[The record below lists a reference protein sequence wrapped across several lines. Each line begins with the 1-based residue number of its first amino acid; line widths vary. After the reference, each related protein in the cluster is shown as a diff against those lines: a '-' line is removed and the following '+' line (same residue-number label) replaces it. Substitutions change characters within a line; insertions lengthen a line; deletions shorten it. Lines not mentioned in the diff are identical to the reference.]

1 MQMKKRIVGTIFGLS
16 SLVFLYSALLWG
28 QSATGVHGRV
38 TDPDGGAVPRA
49 MVRLYSRGGGA
60 TITTRSDENGAYR
73 LEAVAPGEYLLEAE
87 DQSSMLAVSEGILI
101 WPGDDLNH
109 NIELKIR
116 SLRTEVLV
124 TASSTPLPLDEV
136 AKAADVVDGSQISRR
151 AEFSL
156 AEAIRNVPGVRV
168 QQNSGPGSFTTIQ
181 SRGLRNQDTAVLI
194 DGLRFRDAASIGGDA
209 TAFFQ
214 DMLIVNVDRIEIV
227 RGSGA
232 SLYGTNAMGGVINV
246 VTEQGGGKTHGEVSV
261 EGGQLGMLRG
271 AARIGGGIG
280 DLDSFVYSGGITHLN
295 VTEGVDGF
303 DPYRNTSGQ
312 GFAKYNFVPN
322 VSLSGRVWASG
333 AFAALNESPTFTDAI
348 LANHPAGGVIPAIGL
363 SDQERE
369 RFERGEPF
377 SPGNATFIPAYND
390 PDNHRAASFFSGA
403 VIFNHRLSPNSS
415 YVISYH
421 GVDTNRAFRD
431 GPAGQG
437 SFDPIFS
444 NESLFNGRID
454 TIQLR
459 TDNRIGKFNLV
470 TVGYE
475 FEREEHVNATTDENP
490 DPALRPISGIELK
503 QRSHA
508 LFVQDQIRL
517 ADGRLQIALSGRMQ
531 SFDLDTPRFTG
542 NANPYADVS
551 LESPPAAYTGDA
563 AVAYFFRSTGTKLR
577 AHIGNAYRVPS
588 AFNRFGGFFSSFSN
602 SFSFFGDPRLSPERS
617 IAFDAGIDQWLFNSK
632 LRLSSTFFYT
642 SLQEIILFDFGVI
655 DASTDPFGRF
665 GGYRNGGGG
674 LARGVEFSLSVAP
687 ASATSF
693 NFSYTYT
700 NSDSRTP
707 TVPGTDFFKVLGQS
721 DHMFTLTATQRVGRR
736 FDVAFDLFA
745 VSDYSQRLFGAD
757 GRFVFDGPVK
767 ADVVA
772 SYTVPVANG
781 HQMKFYGK
789 VENVFDNNYFE
800 GGFNAPGI
808 WAIGGVKFS
817 F

>member
-1 MQMKKRIVGTIFGLS
+1 MRIKKHVVGTI
-16 SLVFLYSALLWG
+16 SLACLFSTLLWG
-28 QSATGVHGRV
+28 QSSTGVHGRI
-38 TDPDGGAVPRA
+38 TDPGGGVVSGAV
-49 MVRLYSRGGGA
+49 VRLYSRDSGA
-60 TITTRSDENGAYR
+60 AITTRSDGSGAYR

-87 DQSSMLAVSEGILI
+87 DRSSMLSVSESVLLE
-101 WPGDDLNH
+101 PGRDLERD
-109 NIELKIR
+109 IELQIR

-136 AKAADVVDGSQISRR
+136 AKAADIVDGGQISRR

-156 AEAIRNVPGVRV
+156 TEAIRNVPGVRV
-168 QQNSGPGSFTTIQ
+168 KQNSGPGSLTRIQ
-181 SRGLRNQDTAVLI
+181 TRGMRNEDTAVLI
-194 DGLRFRDAASIGGDA
+194 DGMRFRDAAGIGGDA
-209 TAFFQ
+209 SSLLA
-214 DMLIVNVDRIEIV
+214 DMMLLDADRIEIV

-246 VTEQGGGKTHGEVSV
+246 VTDQGGGKTHGEILA
-261 EGGQLGMLRG
+261 EGGQLGMLRS

-280 DLDSFVYSGGITHLN
+280 DGDRFVYSGGIAHLN

-312 GFAKYNFVPN
+312 GYVKYNFTPN
-322 VSLSGRVWASG
+322 VSLSGRVWATD
-333 AFAALNESPTFTDAI
+333 AFATLNESPTFTDAI
-348 LANHPAGGVIPAIGL
+348 LANHPDGGVIPAIGL
-363 SDQERE
+363 SDKERE
-369 RFERGEPF
+369 RFEQGEPF

-403 VIFNHRLSPNSS
+403 VIFNHRLSPSSS

-454 TIQLR
+454 TVQLR
-459 TDNRIGKFNLV
+459 TDNRIGKWNLV
-470 TVGYE
+470 SVGYE
-475 FEREEHVNATTDENP
+475 FEREQHVNTAIEENP
-490 DPALRPISGIELK
+490 DPALRSVSGNEIN

-508 LFVQDQIRL
+508 LFAQDQIRL
-517 ADGRLQIALSGRMQ
+517 AGGRLQIALSGRMQ
-531 SFDLDTPRFTG
+531 SFALDTPSFTG
-542 NANPYADVS
+542 DANPYAGVS

-577 AHIGNAYRVPS
+577 AHIGNAYRIPS
-588 AFNRFGGFFSSFSN
+588 AFNRFGGTFSSFSN
-602 SFSFFGDPRLSPERS
+602 SFDFWGDPRLSPERS
-617 IAFDAGIDQWLFNSK
+617 VAFDTGIDQWMFNSK
-632 LRLSSTFFYT
+632 LRLSSTYFYT
-642 SLQEIILFDFGVI
+642 NLQEIIVFDFGVI

-665 GGYRNGGGG
+665 GGYRSGGAG
-674 LARGVEFSLSVAP
+674 LARGVEFSLSAAP

-700 NSDSRTP
+700 DSVSRTP

-721 DHMFTLTATQRVGRR
+721 DHMFTFTATQRVGRR
-736 FDVAFDLFA
+736 VDVAFDLFA
-745 VSDYSQRLFGAD
+745 VSDYSNRFFGAD

-772 SYTVPVANG
+772 SYTVPVAEG
-781 HQMKFYGK
+781 SQMKFYGK
-789 VENVFDNNYFE
+789 VENVFDKKYFE
-800 GGFNAPGI
+800 GGFSPPGF
-808 WAIGGVKFS
+808 WAVGGVKYS

>member
-1 MQMKKRIVGTIFGLS
+1 MKKRIVGTMVGVISF
-16 SLVFLYSALLWG
+16 VFLYSALLG
-28 QSATGVHGRV
+28 AQSATGVHGRV

-49 MVRLYSRGGGA
+49 MVRLYSRNSGA
-60 TITTRSDENGAYR
+60 AITTRSDESGAYR
-73 LEAVAPGEYLLEAE
+73 LEAIAPGEYLLEAE
-87 DQSSMLAVSEGILI
+87 DQSSMLAVSEGILL

-136 AKAADVVDGSQISRR
+136 AKATDVVDGSQISRR

-168 QQNSGPGSFTTIQ
+168 QQNSGPGSLTSIQ
-181 SRGLRNQDTAVLI
+181 TRGMRNQDTAVLI

-209 TAFFQ
+209 TAFLA
-214 DMLIVNVDRIEIV
+214 DMMLLDTDRIEIV

-232 SLYGTNAMGGVINV
+232 SLYGSNAMGGVVNV
-246 VTEQGGGKTHGEVSV
+246 VSEQGGGKTHGEISV
-261 EGGQLGMLRG
+261 EGGQLGMFRG

-280 DLDSFVYSGGITHLN
+280 DFDSFVYSAGITHLN
-295 VTEGVDGF
+295 VTQGVDDF

-312 GFAKYNFVPN
+312 GFAKYNFTPN
-322 VSLSGRVWASG
+322 VSLSGRVWASD
-333 AFAALNESPTFTDAI
+333 AFAALNESTTFTDAI

-363 SDQERE
+363 SDQERK

-403 VIFNHRLSPNSS
+403 VIFNHRLGPNSS
-415 YVISYH
+415 YVITYH
-421 GVDTNRAFRD
+421 GVDTSRAFRD

-437 SFDPIFS
+437 LFDPTFS
-444 NESLFNGRID
+444 NESLFEGRVD
-454 TIQLR
+454 TVQAR
-459 TDNRIGKFNLV
+459 TDNRIGKANLV
-470 TVGYE
+470 SVGYE
-475 FEREEHVNATTDENP
+475 FEREEHVNVTTDENP
-490 DPALRPISGIELK
+490 DPVLRPLSGIGLK

-517 ADGRLQIALSGRMQ
+517 AGGRLQIALSGRIQ
-531 SFDLDTPRFTG
+531 SFGLDTPRFTG
-542 NANPYADVS
+542 NVNPYADVS

-563 AVAYFFRSTGTKLR
+563 AIAYFFSTTGTKLR
-577 AHIGNAYRVPS
+577 AHFGNAYRVPS
-588 AFNRFGGFFSSFSN
+588 AFNRFGGTFSSFSN
-602 SFSFFGDPRLSPERS
+602 SFSFWGDPRLSPERS
-617 IAFDAGIDQWLFNSK
+617 VAFDTGIDQWMFNSK
-632 LRLSSTFFYT
+632 LRLSGTLFYT

-674 LARGVEFSLSVAP
+674 LARGVEFSLTAAP
-687 ASATSF
+687 TSATSF

-700 NSDSRTP
+700 NADSRTP
-707 TVPGTDFFKVLGQS
+707 TVPGTNFFKVLGQS
-721 DHMFTLTATQRVGRR
+721 DHMFTFTATQRVGRR
-736 FDVAFDLFA
+736 IDVAFDLFA
-745 VSDYSQRLFGAD
+745 VSDYSQRFFGAD

-781 HQMKFYGK
+781 SQMKFYGK
-789 VENVFDNNYFE
+789 VENVFDNDYFE
-800 GGFNAPGI
+800 GGFNAPGL
-808 WAIGGVKFS
+808 WAVGGMKFT

>member
-1 MQMKKRIVGTIFGLS
+1 MKKSVIGTI
-16 SLVFLYSALLWG
+16 SLAFLYSALLWG
-28 QSATGVHGRV
+28 QSASGVHGRAI
-38 TDPDGGAVPRA
+38 DPDGDAVTSA
-49 MVRLYSRGGGA
+49 MVRLYSRDSGA
-60 TITTRSDENGAYR
+60 AITTRSDESGAYR
-73 LEAVAPGEYLLEAE
+73 LEAIAPGEYLLEAE
-87 DQSSMLAVSEGILI
+87 DRSSMLAVSESILLE
-101 WPGDDLNH
+101 PSRDLEH
-109 NIELKIR
+109 DIELKIR

-124 TASSTPLPLDEV
+124 TASSTPLLLDEV
-136 AKAADVVDGSQISRR
+136 AKATDVVDGSQISRR
-151 AEFSL
+151 AEFFL

-168 QQNSGPGSFTTIQ
+168 QQKSGPGSFTTIQ
-181 SRGLRNQDTAVLI
+181 TRGLRNQDTAVLI
-194 DGLRFRDAASIGGDA
+194 DGVRFRDAASIAGDA

-214 DMLIVNVDRIEIV
+214 DMMIVNTDRIEIV
-227 RGSGA
+227 RGSGS
-232 SLYGTNAMGGVINV
+232 SLYGSNAMGGVINV
-246 VTEQGGGKTHGEVSV
+246 VSEQGGGKTHGEISA
-261 EGGQLGMLRG
+261 EGGQLDMFRG
-271 AARIGGGIG
+271 AARIGGGLG
-280 DLDSFVYSGGITHLN
+280 DVDRFVYSGGITHLN
-295 VTEGVDGF
+295 VTKGVDGF

-312 GFAKYNFVPN
+312 GFAKYNFTPN
-322 VSLSGRVWASG
+322 VSLSGRVWASD
-333 AFAALNESPTFTDAI
+333 AFAALNENPTFTDAI

-377 SPGNATFIPAYND
+377 NAGNATFIPAYND
-390 PDNHRAASFFSGA
+390 PDNHRTASFFSGA
-403 VIFNHRLSPNSS
+403 VIFNHRLGLNSS

-421 GVDTNRAFRD
+421 GVDTSRAVRD

-437 SFDPIFS
+437 LFDPTFL
-444 NESLFNGRID
+444 NESLFEGRID
-454 TIQLR
+454 TIQVR
-459 TDNRIGKFNLV
+459 ADNRIGKHNLV

-475 FEREEHVNATTDENP
+475 FEREQHVNAATDENP
-490 DPALRPISGIELK
+490 DPALRSVSGNEIN

-517 ADGRLQIALSGRMQ
+517 ADGRLQIALSVRIQ
-531 SFDLDTPRFTG
+531 SFDLDTPSFTG
-542 NANPYADVS
+542 DSSPYAGVS

-588 AFNRFGGFFSSFSN
+588 AFNRFGGIFSSFFN

-617 IAFDAGIDQWLFNSK
+617 IAFDTGIDQWMFNSK
-632 LRLSSTFFYT
+632 LRVSGTLFYT
-642 SLQEIILFDFGVI
+642 SLQEIIDFDFSGI
-655 DASTDPFGRF
+655 INTSTDPFGRS
-665 GGYRNGGGG
+665 GGYRNSGGG
-674 LARGVEFSLSVAP
+674 LARGVEFSLSAAP
-687 ASATSF
+687 ASATNF

-721 DHMFTLTATQRVGRR
+721 DHMFTLTATQRLGRS

-781 HQMKFYGK
+781 SQMKFYGK
-789 VENVFDNNYFE
+789 VENIFDNDYFE
-800 GGFNAPGI
+800 GGFNALGVL
-808 WAIGGVKFS
+808 AVGGVKFS